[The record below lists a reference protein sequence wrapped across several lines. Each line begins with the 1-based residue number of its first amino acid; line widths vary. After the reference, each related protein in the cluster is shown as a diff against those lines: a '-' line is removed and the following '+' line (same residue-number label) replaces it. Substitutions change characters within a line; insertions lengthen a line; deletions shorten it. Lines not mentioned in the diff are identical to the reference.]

1 MSATSKR
8 ISKNARLVVVCIA
21 VLAGMT
27 GMAFAAVPL
36 YHKFCEVTGFDG
48 TTRRGKVAPAKDQ
61 VLNQVVN
68 VRFDANVRDMP
79 WTFAPSQID
88 QSVKIGAQNVAF
100 YKVTNN
106 SDRPITGQATFNV
119 VPEVAAKHF
128 VKLQCFCFSEQTIGP
143 HQSVEFPVVYYVDPA
158 FASDPETK
166 RMPEITLSYTF
177 FQVKD
182 QPSPQAAA
190 KSPSPGLGEPPRAG
204 L

>member
-8 ISKNARLVVVCIA
+8 LTKNARLVIACTA
-21 VLAGMT
+21 VLVGMT

-48 TTRRGKVAPAKDQ
+48 ATRRGKVAPVKDQ
-61 VLNQVVN
+61 VLERTLN
-68 VRFDANVRDMP
+68 VRFDANVRDIP
-79 WTFAPSQID
+79 WTFTPSQPAQEI
-88 QSVKIGAQNVAF
+88 KIGAQNVAF

-106 SDRPITGQATFNV
+106 SDRAVTGHATFNV
-119 VPEVAAKHF
+119 VPEVAGAHF
-128 VKLQCFCFSEQTIGP
+128 IKLQCFCFTDQTIGP

-158 FASDPETK
+158 FVTDPETR
-166 RMPEITLSYTF
+166 RMHEMTLSYTF

-182 QPSPQAAA
+182 RASPQAAA